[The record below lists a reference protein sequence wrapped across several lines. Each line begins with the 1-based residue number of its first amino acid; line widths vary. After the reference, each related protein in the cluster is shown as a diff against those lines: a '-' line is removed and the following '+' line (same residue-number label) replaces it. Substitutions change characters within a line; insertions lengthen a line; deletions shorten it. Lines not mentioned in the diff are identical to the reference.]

1 MPRPNKG
8 LLMNWLL
15 FAATDLVRHIDGGAA
30 RVVVVVLALTLALC
44 VLISIFGKQTPSVR
58 RDLVELARLYFNRK
72 K

>member
-1 MPRPNKG
+1 
-8 LLMNWLL
+8 MNWLL
-15 FAATDLVRHIDGGAA
+15 LTAADLLRHLDGSAVK
-30 RVVVVVLALTLALC
+30 VVVVVLALTVALG